1 MSSWRRRATRR
12 EDAPAIA
19 ELVTALDL
27 AILGRSDYSL
37 DELQDEWREL
47 DVEHDSWVVE
57 GGGRI
62 AGFGSVEEHDGHWRV
77 DAYVDPAAWGRGIGR
92 LLVEELEA
100 EAISRGARRVEN
112 AVLLRDLRAQELLA
126 SCGYREIRRFQHMRI
141 ELDAEPPAPGWP
153 DGLTYGR
160 FDEVD
165 AEAFHAALE
174 DAFADHWEW
183 KALAFADWRRLELE
197 REGYTPELWSVVR
210 AGDEIVAGTVCLP
223 DRLGAG
229 WVARV
234 FTRRAWR
241 GRGVGEALVRQAF
254 RDFWERGQPVIGLG
268 VDAQSTTGANRL
280 YERLGMHV
288 HWGAV
293 VFEKELGG

>member
-1 MSSWRRRATRR
+1 MDVA
-12 EDAPAIA
+12 
-19 ELVTALDL
+19 V
-27 AILGRSDYSL
+27 LGRSDYSL
-37 DELQDEWREL
+37 EELHDEWRDL
-47 DVEHDSWVVE
+47 DVERDSWVVE
-57 GGGRI
+57 GDGRI
-62 AGFGSVEEHDGHWRV
+62 AGFGSVEQRDGHWRV
-77 DAYVDPAAWGRGIGR
+77 DAYVDPAVWGRGVGR

-100 EAISRGARRVEN
+100 EVASRGARRVEN
-112 AVLLRDLRAQELLA
+112 AVLLRDLRAQGLLV

-141 ELDAEPPAPGWP
+141 ELDAEPPAPRWP
-153 DGLTYGR
+153 AGLTHGR
-160 FDEVD
+160 FDERD

-183 KALAFADWRRLELE
+183 EALAFEDWRRLELE
-197 REGYTPELWSVVR
+197 RDGYAPELWSVVR
-210 AGDEIVAGTVCLP
+210 DGDEIVAGTVCLP
-223 DRLGAG
+223 ERLGAG

-241 GRGVGEALVRQAF
+241 GRGIGEALVRQAF
-254 RDFWERGQPVIGLG
+254 RDFWQRGQPVVGLG

-293 VFEKELGG
+293 VFEKDLAR